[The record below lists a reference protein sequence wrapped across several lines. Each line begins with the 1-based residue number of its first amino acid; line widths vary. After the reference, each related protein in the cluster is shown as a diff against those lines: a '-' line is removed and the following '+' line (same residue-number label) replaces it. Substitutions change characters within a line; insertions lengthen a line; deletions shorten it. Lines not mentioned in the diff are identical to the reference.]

1 MSESSSRSV
10 ELHPGGSFLA
20 IARFAAVLA
29 SPPSRAHLAEQL
41 LLRLGAAGRDAAEE
55 TARLANPLLRRAG
68 NAAPAQT
75 AGATGAAQKHW
86 TPERPACARQ
96 SGSVV
101 VVVAAPVPAI
111 VVVVGSG
118 IVVVVVAV
126 IAATSPLTITRSWS
140 TGVVSNH
147 VSSSLPSPVT
157 SPTAG
162 GGNERPCQPRPE
174 RSCIADGVKPP
185 DPSEKRT

>member
-1 MSESSSRSV
+1 MSESWSRSV

-20 IARFAAVLA
+20 IARFDAVLA
-29 SPPSRAHLAEQL
+29 SPPSRAAILPSSFFCALGLPVATRPRRPHAL
-41 LLRLGAAGRDAAEE
+41 L
-55 TARLANPLLRRAG
+55 NPLLRRAG
-68 NAAPAQT
+68 NAVPAQT

-86 TPERPACARQ
+86 TPERPVCARQ

-111 VVVVGSG
+111 VVLVPIVVVVGSE

-140 TGVVSNH
+140 AGVVSNH

-157 SPTAG
+157 SPTASREM
-162 GGNERPCQPRPE
+162 NPHA
-174 RSCIADGVKPP
+174 SP
-185 DPSEKRT
+185 DQRGAASPTG